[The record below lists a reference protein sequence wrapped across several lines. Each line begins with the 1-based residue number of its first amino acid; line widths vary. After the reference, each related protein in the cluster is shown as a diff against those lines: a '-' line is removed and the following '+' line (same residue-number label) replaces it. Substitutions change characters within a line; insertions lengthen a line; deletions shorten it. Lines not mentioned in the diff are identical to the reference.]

1 MASLALRLVN
11 AICLLDQ
18 YMNVLWDMGSY
29 LLPAVPQDL
38 RASLIQT
45 IEDGRDMAKYVIR
58 TGLDTTDCL

>member
-29 LLPAVPQDL
+29 LLPAVPQDR

-45 IEDGRDMAKYVIR
+45 IENGRDMAKYVIR